1 MIVLVSGFK
10 FQVEKLVEQ
19 SKLLQN
25 KNPIFEK
32 RNFDMN
38 RLVIVGNGFDLA
50 HGLPT
55 SYRDFIDDFWKNFK
69 NNFNNPLYHTVV
81 QINNSYDGYYKGYK
95 TIGSFI
101 DFKANLSDY
110 CKEYGHKF
118 LKEKCIALNGADKI
132 FKFKNDF
139 FLKINNEN
147 SIVKW
152 VDIENLFYTELK
164 QIVKSLPPALSISEE
179 EWNRTKRIKVDK
191 LNAEFEDVKRLFE
204 NYLIEK
210 VELTYQYQVNED
222 VVSFFSILCR
232 RLNQVSSE
240 DDYLKE
246 FSTEDINHLVEID
259 NIVCTSLDRREDVNS
274 GNIPIQNVFLNFN
287 YTKTLEVY
295 LKRLND
301 KWPVGR
307 SNLYGRTDQIQ
318 IHGRLNSRSNQINF
332 GFGDEMDEDYK
343 LIENINDNEYLKN
356 FKSFQYL
363 QNSNYKNLLDFID
376 SEKFQVFIMGHS
388 CGLSDRTLLN
398 TIFEHINCR
407 SIKIFYHKKED
418 STDNYTEIIQNI
430 SRHFNKKK
438 LMREKIVNKTLCQPL
453 PQIQLPKK
461 Q

>member
-1 MIVLVSGFK
+1 VIVLVSGFK

-55 SYRDFIDDFWKNFK
+55 SYRDFIDEFWTNLKSEHKNSHYQ
-69 NNFNNPLYHTVV
+69 NLVLTND
-81 QINNSYDGYYKGYK
+81 SYNRFYLEYK
-95 TIGSFI
+95 TINNYQ
-101 DFKANLSDY
+101 DFKSNLFEY
-110 CKEYGHKF
+110 CKEHNYQF
-118 LKEKCIALNGADKI
+118 SDKNCVARNSFQDI
-132 FKFKNDF
+132 FHFKNDF
-139 FLKINNEN
+139 FLKINNE
-147 SIVKW
+147 SIENW
-152 VDIENLFYTELK
+152 VDIENLYYIELK
-164 QIVKSLPPALSISEE
+164 KIVNSKSLDVTKTAEF
-179 EWNRTKRIKVDK
+179 WRTEQLNSVKK
-191 LNAEFEDVKRLFE
+191 LNEEFEDVKRLFE
-204 NYLIEK
+204 KYLLEK
-210 VELTYQYQVNED
+210 VESIYRYQVNED
-222 VVSFFSILCR
+222 VLSFFSILCR
-232 RLNQVSSE
+232 ELNQNSSE

-246 FSTEDINHLVEID
+246 FSKNDINHLVEID
-259 NIVCTSLDRREDVNS
+259 NLICTSLNRRDDVNS
-274 GNIPIQNVFLNFN
+274 GKIPIQNVFLNFN
-287 YTKTLEVY
+287 YTKTLDEYVE
-295 LKRLND
+295 LLNNKRPEEN
-301 KWPVGR
+301 
-307 SNLYGRTDQIQ
+307 SFLYGNTIQIQ
-318 IHGRLNSRSNQINF
+318 IHGRLNSNSNQINF

-356 FKSFQYL
+356 FKSFEYL
-363 QNSNYKNLLDFID
+363 QNSNYKDLLDFID

-398 TIFEHINCR
+398 TIFEHTHCR
-407 SIKIFYHKKED
+407 SIKIFYHQKEN
-418 STDNYTEIIQNI
+418 SKDNYTEIIQNI